1 MLLDSRHERTCR
13 LAQDRHQIQKA
24 TLYGDISDV
33 DGGSV
38 VMTAKSLAGHLD
50 GPKLNRGIFLPLLP
64 EILDDPYEIWV
75 SAEREVLS
83 GKVAIRKRV
92 IKVIDTGA
100 QSKSAKGGRR
110 FMVVLNVNKG
120 FFTGWTFFPVK
131 REKTLNNERRGLL
144 TWSRPEGTQ

>member
-50 GPKLNRGIFLPLLP
+50 GSKLNRGTFLPLLP
-64 EILDDPYEIWV
+64 EILSDPYEM
-75 SAEREVLS
+75 
-83 GKVAIRKRV
+83 
-92 IKVIDTGA
+92 DT
-100 QSKSAKGGRR
+100 RINPR
-110 FMVVLNVNKG
+110 FMPCCDQL
-120 FFTGWTFFPVK
+120 
-131 REKTLNNERRGLL
+131 
-144 TWSRPEGTQ
+144 